1 MERVELGDATLYQGD
16 ARDILPALGP
26 LDALLTD
33 PVWPNCPSG
42 LLAGSDDPYGLWN
55 ATMDV
60 LPAVRRM
67 IVVLR
72 TDCDPRFLATVP
84 AALPFFRSI
93 LLPFV
98 MPLYLG
104 RALGGDEVAYWF
116 GEPIA
121 RADGRILVP
130 GRAPAAQP
138 ADRRPNGHPA
148 TRAQKHIDWL
158 VDWSSDADD
167 LVCDPF
173 MGSGST
179 GIAACKLGRRFIGI
193 EIERRFFDLACRRI
207 DDAQRQGDLFIPR
220 TPRSPG
226 ATSASAPN
234 QSGIE
239 PAEEPAS

>member
-1 MERVELGDATLYQGD
+1 MERVEIGDATVYHGD
-16 ARDILPALGP
+16 AREILPTLGP
-26 LDALLTD
+26 LDAVLTD
-33 PVWPNCPSG
+33 PVWPNCPAG
-42 LLAGSDDPYGLWN
+42 RLAGSDDPYGLWN
-55 ATMDV
+55 ATMAI
-60 LPAVRRM
+60 LPPLRRL

-72 TDCDPRFLATVP
+72 TDCDPRFLAPVP
-84 AALPFFRSI
+84 PSLPFFRSI

-104 RALGGDEVAYWF
+104 RALGGDEIAYWF

-158 VDWSSDADD
+158 VDWTSDAGE

-179 GIAACKLGRRFIGI
+179 GIAASRLGRHFIGI
-193 EIERRFFDLACRRI
+193 EIERRFFELACRRI
-207 DDAQRQGDLFIPR
+207 DDAQRQGDLFLPR
-220 TPRSPG
+220 KPRPSGPAFTFDPPPSHIDTIKEPTP
-226 ATSASAPN
+226 
-234 QSGIE
+234 
-239 PAEEPAS
+239 